1 MQNLR
6 LGGHD
11 PIGEAFTDF
20 QVNIKAMTNKGIVL
34 AIVSKNSESVALEA
48 INTHPEMVL
57 SVDDFAGW
65 RINWKDKAQNIV
77 DLVNELNLGLQ
88 SVVFIDDN
96 PVERSRVAEA
106 LPEVYVPEWPADV
119 MLYSKALLS
128 LGCFDVV
135 SLSGEDALRSKM
147 YSAERKRASLRKDL
161 GSLDSWLSSL
171 EIEMIWEDYK
181 EENSTRL
188 LQLINKT
195 NQFNLSTRRLT
206 AEEFSSW
213 LEVPENFIFS
223 LRVKDKYGDS
233 GLVGILSVSKSGE
246 TLRVVDLI
254 LSCRV
259 FGRKIEYI
267 LLQKALKLM
276 FELNCKNLVVEYFPT
291 NKNQPTLQFLE
302 DASHG
307 CKGPLYTFDC
317 DSDFPDLNYD
327 YKIQESALL

>member
-1 MQNLR
+1 
-6 LGGHD
+6 
-11 PIGEAFTDF
+11 
-20 QVNIKAMTNKGIVL
+20 MTNKGIVL

-195 NQFNLSTRRLT
+195 NQFNLSR
-206 AEEFSSW
+206 E
-213 LEVPENFIFS
+213 
-223 LRVKDKYGDS
+223 G
-233 GLVGILSVSKSGE
+233 
-246 TLRVVDLI
+246 
-254 LSCRV
+254 
-259 FGRKIEYI
+259 
-267 LLQKALKLM
+267 
-276 FELNCKNLVVEYFPT
+276 
-291 NKNQPTLQFLE
+291 
-302 DASHG
+302 
-307 CKGPLYTFDC
+307 
-317 DSDFPDLNYD
+317 
-327 YKIQESALL
+327 